1 MGISGIST
9 KESSWIARDDKGK
22 SLSQMDLIIQ
32 RADNNVNLCEIKF
45 SSTPFTIDKKYDV
58 ILRDRVQT
66 LINLLSPKQT
76 VKLTTITTFGLK
88 RNEYSG
94 QVQSSITIDDLF

>member
-1 MGISGIST
+1 
-9 KESSWIARDDKGK
+9 
-22 SLSQMDLIIQ
+22 MDLIIE

-45 SSTPFTIDKKYDV
+45 YGSLFEIDKRYDAT
-58 ILRDRVQT
+58 LRDRMQI
-66 LINLLSPKQT
+66 LINKLSPKQT

-94 QVQSSITIDDLF
+94 QVQSSLTLDNLF

>member
-1 MGISGIST
+1 
-9 KESSWIARDDKGK
+9 
-22 SLSQMDLIIQ
+22 MDLVIQ

-45 SSTPFTIDKKYDV
+45 SSTAFTIDKKYDA

-66 LINLLSPKQT
+66 LVNLLSPKQT